1 MKGLKASIHQY
12 INASSK
18 LSFENLLNNRFKMRK
33 FQLQQNESKRGL
45 LILGDLGLHIF
56 SSFFPLRVKKSYIFS

>member
-1 MKGLKASIHQY
+1 
-12 INASSK
+12 
-18 LSFENLLNNRFKMRK
+18 MRK

-56 SSFFPLRVKKSYIFS
+56 SSFFPLRVKKSYIFFSSCSSRLIKKINIKQFVMYIKHCVFP